1 LISIRRLFVVRE
13 DARQPGEIVFALK
26 DAANKREKISLMFPD
41 DEAASNF
48 MTAAKKAGFIPDK
61 DFEKSDETDG
71 VVDIDTQHFV
81 SRGFA
86 KAVGD
91 FMQKEKGY
99 VRANRNFMSSPLT
112 GDDTKPATPRSLAN
126 EAVGERRSEEIVH
139 VIKQNAQR
147 GEPTTLAFPDDK
159 VRDAFCAAAE
169 RAGFK
174 KWDDFSPESES
185 VEIKT
190 RRWVQRGMEK
200 KIAEFLDKVDGGL
213 AIDPRAAP
221 TSRSFYR

>member
-1 LISIRRLFVVRE
+1 MISIRHVFVIRE

-26 DAANKREKISLMFPD
+26 DAANKREKISLVFPD
-41 DEAASNF
+41 DESASNF
-48 MTAAKKAGFIPDK
+48 MVAAKKAGFVPDK
-61 DFEKSDETDG
+61 DFEQGEEQD

-112 GDDTKPATPRSLAN
+112 GDDTKPATPRSLAK
-126 EAVGERRSEEIVH
+126 EAVGERRSNEIVSTL
-139 VIKQNAQR
+139 KNNSQR

-200 KIAEFLDKVDGGL
+200 KIAEFLDNVDGGL

-221 TSRSFYR
+221 TSKSFYR